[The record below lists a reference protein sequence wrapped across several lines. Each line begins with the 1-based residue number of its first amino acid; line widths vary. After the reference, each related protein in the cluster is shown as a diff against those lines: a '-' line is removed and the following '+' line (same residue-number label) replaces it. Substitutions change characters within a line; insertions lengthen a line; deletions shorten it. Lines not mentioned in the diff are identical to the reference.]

1 MRLFSAG
8 AELLGNVGW
17 GVIKGSGKLIYGSG
31 QAIIGMVAED
41 NELVEQGVKNVGSGA
56 FGLTVGLVKNAI
68 KGDGGDDEGEDFD
81 VDTY

>member
-1 MRLFSAG
+1 MSLFSAG

-41 NELVEQGVKNVGSGA
+41 DELVEQGVKNVGTGA

-68 KGDGGDDEGEDFD
+68 KGDSEEYENEDID
-81 VDTY
+81 